1 MAQEALTGL
10 QLQHIRFIPAGQPPH
25 RALPRVSAV
34 ARLDMVRLAC
44 AGNPGFVVD
53 AREVQRDA
61 PSYTVDTLT
70 ELRAEFGADQAL
82 CLLLGADAF
91 LGLSAWHR
99 WQDLFQLAHLVVVYR
114 PGFPQTAWAD
124 SMPPTL
130 RAEYEARRTVDLSA
144 LNNTASGRIYAL
156 PSTAL
161 DITAS
166 RIRAAIQCGV
176 SPRYLL
182 PDVVLNYI
190 STQKL
195 YKE

>member
-1 MAQEALTGL
+1 M
-10 QLQHIRFIPAGQPPH
+10 PA
-25 RALPRVSAV
+25 A

-53 AREVQRDA
+53 AREVARA
-61 PSYTVDTLT
+61 TPSYTLDTLS
-70 ELRAEFGADQAL
+70 ELRAEFGPNQTF

-91 LGLSAWHR
+91 LGLSTWHR
-99 WQDLFQLAHLVVVYR
+99 WHELFQLAHLVVVYR
-114 PGFPQTAWAD
+114 PGFPQTAWAE
-124 SMPPTL
+124 SMPPAL
-130 RAEYEARRTVDLSA
+130 RQEYEARRTPDLSA
-144 LNNTASGRIYAL
+144 LNKTAPGRIYAL

-166 RIRAAIQCGV
+166 RIRAAIQGGA

-182 PDVVLNYI
+182 PDAVLNYI

>member
-1 MAQEALTGL
+1 MAQEALSGL
-10 QLQHIRFIPAGQPPH
+10 QLQQIRFIPAGQPSH
-25 RALPRVSAV
+25 REPPRVVAA

-53 AREVQRDA
+53 AREVERAA
-61 PSYTVDTLT
+61 PSYTLDTLT
-70 ELRAEFGADQAL
+70 ELRAEFGPDQAF

-91 LGLSAWHR
+91 LGLSTWHR
-99 WQDLFQLAHLVVVYR
+99 WQELFQLAHLVVVYR
-114 PGFPQTAWAD
+114 PGFPQSAWAE
-124 SMPPTL
+124 SMPAAL
-130 RAEYEARRTVDLSA
+130 RQEYEARRTAGLSA

-182 PDVVLNYI
+182 PDAVLNYI
-190 STQKL
+190 STHKL

>member
-10 QLQHIRFIPAGQPPH
+10 QLQQIRFIPAGQPPH
-25 RALPRVSAV
+25 RAVPHVSAT

-53 AREVQRDA
+53 AREVERAA
-61 PSYTVDTLT
+61 PSYTLHTLT
-70 ELRAEFGADQAL
+70 ELRADFGPEQAFF
-82 CLLLGADAF
+82 LLLGADAF
-91 LGLSAWHR
+91 LGLSTWHH
-99 WQDLFQLAHLVVVYR
+99 WQELFQLAHIVVVYR
-114 PGFPQTAWAD
+114 PGFPQSAWTE
-124 SMPPTL
+124 SMPPDL
-130 RAEYEARRTVDLSA
+130 RQEYEARRTADLSA
-144 LNNTASGRIYAL
+144 LNNTVSGQIYAL

-166 RIRAAIQCGV
+166 RIRAAIQGGV

-182 PDVVLNYI
+182 PDTVLNYI
-190 STQKL
+190 STHKL

>member
-10 QLQHIRFIPAGQPPH
+10 QLQQIRFIPAGQPPH
-25 RALPRVSAV
+25 RAPPHVSAT
-34 ARLDMVRLAC
+34 ARLEMVRLAC

-53 AREVQRDA
+53 AREVERDA
-61 PSYTVDTLT
+61 PSYTLHTLT
-70 ELRAEFGADQAL
+70 ELRTDFGPDQAFF
-82 CLLLGADAF
+82 LLLGADAF
-91 LGLSAWHR
+91 LGLSTWHH
-99 WQDLFQLAHLVVVYR
+99 WQELFSLAHLVIVYR
-114 PGFPQTAWAD
+114 PGFPQSAWAE
-124 SMPPTL
+124 SMPPDL
-130 RAEYEARRTVDLSA
+130 RQEYAARRTSDLSA
-144 LNNTASGRIYAL
+144 LNHTVSGQIYAL

-182 PDVVLNYI
+182 PDTVLNYI
-190 STQKL
+190 STHKL